1 MMCTPQQRSVG
12 CRAAAVSVALGLL
25 IGLVSCGRSGS
36 ADGSSRLAAYVGKT
50 MGDAGAPIAVEAILP
65 VNNGCQDA
73 LGVYLA
79 QITAQN
85 PTVFRLRI
93 LDMKSP
99 EGRALMA
106 AKGIKCAAVLV
117 QGTTQFDLGAEAGK
131 ILLEGPMDPLDLY
144 RVLCFQL
151 KTTAASALVLPEPP
165 DDCSAPRAEERRKA
179 GF

>member
-1 MMCTPQQRSVG
+1 MRTPQLRSALY
-12 CRAAAVSVALGLL
+12 RAVAVSAASGLL
-25 IGLVSCGRSGS
+25 LALVSCGK
-36 ADGSSRLAAYVGKT
+36 GSSAAAVPRLAAYVGKA
-50 MGDAGAPIAVEAILP
+50 MGDASAPISVEAILP

-79 QITAQN
+79 QITSQN

-93 LDMKSP
+93 YDMKSP
-99 EGRALMA
+99 DGRALMA

-117 QGTTQFDLGAEAGK
+117 QGTTQFDLGAAAGK
-131 ILLEGPMDPLDLY
+131 VLLEGPMDPLDLY
-144 RVLCFQL
+144 RVLCSEL